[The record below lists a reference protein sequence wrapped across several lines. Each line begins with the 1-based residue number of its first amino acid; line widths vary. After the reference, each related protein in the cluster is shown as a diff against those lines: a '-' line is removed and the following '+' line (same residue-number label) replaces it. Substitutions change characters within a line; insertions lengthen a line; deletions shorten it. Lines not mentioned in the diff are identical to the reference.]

1 MYQNHQ
7 TGKAGENAAALFLEE
22 KGYQILER
30 NWRHH
35 HLELDII
42 AAKEKILHIIE
53 VKTRHSVAY
62 GWPEQSISKNK
73 MRFLKNAAEAYQF
86 QHKQWKYL
94 QFNVI
99 SITMESDSIKEIL
112 LLEDVYC

>member
-7 TGKAGENAAALFLEE
+7 TGKTGENAATVFLEE
-22 KGYQILER
+22 KGYAILER

-35 HLELDII
+35 HLEIDII
-42 AAKEKILHIIE
+42 ASKDNILQIIE
-53 VKTRHSVAY
+53 VKTRHSIAF

-86 QHKQWKYL
+86 QNKQWKYL
-94 QFNVI
+94 QFNVVSI
-99 SITMESDSIKEIL
+99 SMDSDNIKEIF
-112 LLEDVYC
+112 LLEDVYL

>member
-7 TGKAGENAAALFLEE
+7 TGKTGENAAALFLEE
-22 KGYQILER
+22 KGFLILDR

-42 AAKEKILHIIE
+42 AAKGNILHIIE
-53 VKTRHSVAY
+53 VKTRHSLAF
-62 GWPEQSISKNK
+62 GWPEQSISKQK
-73 MRFLKNAAEAYQF
+73 MKFLKNAAEAYQF

-94 QFNVI
+94 QFNVV
-99 SITMESDSIKEIL
+99 SIAMEQDRITEIYM
-112 LLEDVYC
+112 LEDVYF

>member
-7 TGKAGENAAALFLEE
+7 TGKAGENAAVLFLEE
-22 KGYQILER
+22 KGYHILER

-42 AAKEKILHIIE
+42 AAKGTILHIIE
-53 VKTRHSVAY
+53 VKTRHSLQY

-94 QFNVI
+94 QFNVV
-99 SITMESDSIKEIL
+99 SITMESNCIKEIF
-112 LLEDVYC
+112 LLEDIYF